1 MSSKTTDATAAAKT
15 AVKDKMVYSIQLDN
29 RIKECRKSMTG
40 VETQISEC
48 KARVDRAK
56 AEENADLLRI
66 YEGELSAL
74 KESHTQV
81 AGNLAQ
87 LNVLKSQVASHASET
102 DLMDSVE
109 TLIVLSTPVQQNNP
123 TLLKRFAQYQKQRA
137 EADRLRNSVASG
149 ITKSDGKTQERVSR
163 MQEEQSQKV
172 ADFLAVTTFGSVV
185 VKEEKEKDIQQQ

>member
-1 MSSKTTDATAAAKT
+1 
-15 AVKDKMVYSIQLDN
+15 
-29 RIKECRKSMTG
+29 
-40 VETQISEC
+40 
-48 KARVDRAK
+48 
-56 AEENADLLRI
+56 
-66 YEGELSAL
+66 
-74 KESHTQV
+74 
-81 AGNLAQ
+81 
-87 LNVLKSQVASHASET
+87 
-102 DLMDSVE
+102 MDSVE